1 MKEGRRGQV
10 VNEYVER
17 IKQLRDQYSDFY
29 YEFEPGDDTD
39 ASVDAF
45 NGESGAIIERCA
57 ATVTSAYR
65 NGHYSHMWEAFAEA
79 IRDRGDDASD
89 IIHDIKHETIHI
101 RVGQRPHSP

>member
-1 MKEGRRGQV
+1 M

-45 NGESGAIIERCA
+45 NDESGAIIERCA

-65 NGHYSHMWEAFAEA
+65 PLLAH
-79 IRDRGDDASD
+79 
-89 IIHDIKHETIHI
+89 
-101 RVGQRPHSP
+101 VGGVR